1 MRPRTAHVRRR
12 PVRVNGGDPAVATER
27 QLHPTPTLRRLHQSF
42 ALCSRPIF
50 GFSSQRS
57 EASGLWSAQ
66 RSIPEHQKFVDHQM
80 EVCALALRS
89 SRPSP
94 FNRHSPDSRQLR
106 ESRVALLT
114 GLGNANRPP
123 RKAILFLPEL
133 EVRIQFPPARSHQR
147 TLCRTRCPPYG
158 PTHRNVG
165 LNGAASPCQSAIGLR
180 RQLPGHPCD
189 NDASLRVPSRW
200 TTTVQ
205 ARAR

>member
-114 GLGNANRPP
+114 GLSNANRPP

-133 EVRIQFPPARSHQR
+133 EVRIRFPPA
-147 TLCRTRCPPYG
+147 
-158 PTHRNVG
+158 
-165 LNGAASPCQSAIGLR
+165 ASPLRTAHGRGFRPRSSFAPRNRLHRDVRVARSPVKSGIGGVMWLAPNEIQSLA
-180 RQLPGHPCD
+180 Q
-189 NDASLRVPSRW
+189 
-200 TTTVQ
+200 Q
-205 ARAR
+205 AFPEP